1 MGRRGREWTCNNG
14 ATVSTGV
21 TPFRSFVLALTLAA
35 LGCHAQLPA
44 GSAHTADSQANG
56 ANAGGLSPELARRIE
71 VLIRSRA
78 NVPAEYEIHIGAP
91 HKSDMPGFNEITVEF
106 SAAGKQTA
114 PLNFLL
120 SLDGKTLAQF
130 KKFDISQDPKNLV
143 SGADRPARGG
153 SANAPVLIVGFD
165 DLECPFCARMNEE
178 LFPALLKRYKD
189 QVRIV
194 YRDFPLQ
201 QHPWAMRAAIDV
213 NCVGA
218 QSTTGYWNLVDYIHA
233 HAGEIGGSTPQDKT
247 VAKASEMLDKLAR
260 DEGTRQK
267 VKADVLDACIAKQDA
282 SGIEQS
288 MKEGEA
294 LGVEATPALFING
307 EKIEGAQ
314 PIEYVYRMIDGAL
327 VAAGQKPPAPE
338 ATPSPTSPKPGN

>member
-1 MGRRGREWTCNNG
+1 M
-14 ATVSTGV
+14 
-21 TPFRSFVLALTLAA
+21 
-35 LGCHAQLPA
+35 PA
-44 GSAHTADSQANG
+44 SSANAADSQAN
-56 ANAGGLSPELARRIE
+56 AASAGGLSPELSRRIE

-91 HKSDMPGFNEITVEF
+91 HKSDMPGFNDITVSF
-106 SAAGKQTA
+106 SAEGKQTA
-114 PLNFLL
+114 PLDFLL
-120 SLDGKTLAQF
+120 SQDGKTLAQF
-130 KKFDISQDPKNLV
+130 KKFDISQDPKSLV

-153 SANAPVLIVGFD
+153 PANAPVLIVGFD
-165 DLECPFCARMNEE
+165 DLECPFCARMNAE
-178 LFPALLKRYKD
+178 LFPALLQRYKD

-201 QHPWAMRAAIDV
+201 QHPWAMRAAVDV

-218 QSTTGYWNLVDYIHA
+218 QSNTGYWNLVDYVHM

-247 VAKASEMLDKLAR
+247 LAKANAMLDKLTR
-260 DEGTRQK
+260 DEGARQK
-267 VKADVLDACIAKQDA
+267 VKADVLDACIAKQDTSA
-282 SGIEQS
+282 IEQS
-288 MKEGEA
+288 VKNGEE
-294 LGVEATPALFING
+294 LGVQATPALFING

-338 ATPSPTSPKPGN
+338 ATPSPTAPKPGN